1 MRWRDCIERDTRK
14 AELED
19 VDWRMLA
26 QDRAQWRMVGRQRR
40 VATLTPEIR
49 ETRKRERSYPSLY

>member
-1 MRWRDCIERDTRK
+1 MFTRRGEREREIPRMRWRDCIEGDMRK

-26 QDRAQWRMVGRQRR
+26 QDRAQWRISGRPPGDKD
-40 VATLTPEIR
+40 V
-49 ETRKRERSYPSLY
+49 